1 MNRALQISASK
12 QKLVQAA
19 AEKIIENLDAAVR
32 KRGRCSVALAGG
44 TTPRAIYALLATEN
58 YRSRV
63 EWPKVFLFWGDERTV
78 PPDHPDSNFR
88 MVNESL
94 LSHIAMPAAN
104 IVRIKGERDPVSAAS
119 EYEKQL
125 EYFFG
130 AGIPQFDLILLGLGD
145 DGHTASLFPGT
156 NALDETQRNV
166 LSVFV
171 PKLNTY
177 RITLTLR
184 VINNARRVMFM
195 IAGRSKAAIVSRVA
209 ESKQPTHDLPATLV
223 QPRNGQ
229 LDWLLDGEAASLL

>member
-44 TTPRAIYALLATEN
+44 MTPRAIYALLATEN

-104 IVRIKGERDPVSAAS
+104 IVRIKGER
-119 EYEKQL
+119 
-125 EYFFG
+125 
-130 AGIPQFDLILLGLGD
+130 
-145 DGHTASLFPGT
+145 
-156 NALDETQRNV
+156 
-166 LSVFV
+166 
-171 PKLNTY
+171 
-177 RITLTLR
+177 
-184 VINNARRVMFM
+184 
-195 IAGRSKAAIVSRVA
+195 
-209 ESKQPTHDLPATLV
+209 
-223 QPRNGQ
+223 
-229 LDWLLDGEAASLL
+229 